1 MLKSVHKA
9 LVILFTVQLLVGC
22 SGMGDV
28 ADEPGVD
35 STGKSG
41 AQQAT
46 PVKKTPMSKAELG
59 DFQRA
64 LWVVKSGDVSKGLAE
79 FEALTKKYPS
89 MAEAHLNLGILRLK
103 GKDLAGA
110 EAALLRATQLNP
122 NDAIAFNHLG
132 VAYRYNGKFNES
144 KNAYLS
150 AIELNNGYSL
160 AHLNLGIL
168 YDIYFQDLPAALNE
182 YQLYKKLIN
191 QEDKT
196 VDKWIID
203 LERRV
208 AREKQAAKKG

>member
-1 MLKSVHKA
+1 MLKSLHK
-9 LVILFTVQLLVGC
+9 VIAIVFAVYWLAGC
-22 SGMGDV
+22 SSVGDV
-28 ADEPGVD
+28 TESSDTAE
-35 STGKSG
+35 

-46 PVKKTPMSKAELG
+46 PVVKKTNMTKPEMA

-64 LWVVKSGDVSKGLAE
+64 LWVVKSGDVVKGMAE
-79 FEALTKKYPS
+79 FEALTKKYPG

-103 GKDLAGA
+103 SKDLNGA
-110 EAALLRATQLNP
+110 VAALLRSTQLNP

-132 VAYRYNGKFNES
+132 VAYRYNGKFQES

-150 AIELNNGYSL
+150 AIKLNNADSL

-168 YDIYFQDLPAALNE
+168 YDIYFQDLAAALNE
-182 YQLYKKLIN
+182 YQQYKKLTN

-196 VDKWIID
+196 VDNWIID

-208 AREKQAAKKG
+208 AREKQAGKKG